1 MRPQHPIFLRKAEAR
16 NGPTVAPLN
25 IMRRGFAGMNAHH
38 LAVAFPKLKVGVPW
52 PPATQ
57 ELVGLNCRITLWSC
71 PFFSGAN
78 CRYRSSQKQKPEVF
92 TKMIVFSISDL
103 DDAIAT
109 PMAPLVQ
116 SWLRESNLGRTKCLD
131 WTLLQSGW

>member
-1 MRPQHPIFLRKAEAR
+1 MAR
-16 NGPTVAPLN
+16 LLMTVN

-71 PFFSGAN
+71 PFFRGKLQIQVIPKTEAGSF
-78 CRYRSSQKQKPEVF
+78 YE
-92 TKMIVFSISDL
+92 
-103 DDAIAT
+103 DD
-109 PMAPLVQ
+109 
-116 SWLRESNLGRTKCLD
+116 SF
-131 WTLLQSGW
+131 